1 MNLNLCVG
9 VLLIVL
15 GSLALL
21 LSFTIAMKQ
30 YVLKHPPTLGVMGGG
45 GESLGKVFLEL
56 LTAILKAP
64 PALGFL
70 VSGLLLIAGG
80 IAVLHLKPL

>member
-9 VLLIVL
+9 ILLIVL

-30 YVLKHPPTLGVMGGG
+30 YVFKHPPTLGVMGG